1 MSLAPVLLPPA
12 QDARA
17 AAAAAASAALF
28 GHTVAV
34 TRAADDG
41 VATPAVMLV
50 APTLV
55 LAHYVPVGVAVCASL
70 RVAAAQAQMAL
81 GDEEDLSATWWTEN
95 ALEIPGESAVR
106 SHHIRFKRKSMR
118 FN

>member
-55 LAHYVPVGVAVCASL
+55 LAHYVPVGIAVCASL
-70 RVAAAQAQMAL
+70 RVARAQAHMAS
-81 GDEEDLSATWWTEN
+81 GDEDDPSAAWWAEN

-106 SHHIRFKRKSMR
+106 PNHISFKRR
-118 FN
+118 DQFD